1 MKLVA
6 VDYGLAR
13 TGLAATDPD
22 GILAYPLETIR
33 LDSFPN
39 RRAFLDALAARV
51 LREKPDAVVVG
62 LPLLADGSVS
72 LTTRQI
78 RNFVRK
84 LLHRLPCP
92 VYLMEEFLSSEE
104 AAWDLEEAGLRRSRR
119 KAVERDLRDAG
130 RSAAQGR
137 AVLDQQAAVRIL
149 ESYLHSPSSATLA
162 EGDGYRAG

>member
-51 LREKPDAVVVG
+51 LREKP
-62 LPLLADGSVS
+62 
-72 LTTRQI
+72 
-78 RNFVRK
+78 
-84 LLHRLPCP
+84 
-92 VYLMEEFLSSEE
+92 
-104 AAWDLEEAGLRRSRR
+104 
-119 KAVERDLRDAG
+119 
-130 RSAAQGR
+130 
-137 AVLDQQAAVRIL
+137 AAVRIL

>member
-62 LPLLADGSVS
+62 LPLLADGSDS

-78 RNFVRK
+78 RRIGQSDHAPDPQLRQK
-84 LLHRLPCP
+84 TPAPPSLPGISHGGIP
-92 VYLMEEFLSSEE
+92 EF
-104 AAWDLEEAGLRRSRR
+104 
-119 KAVERDLRDAG
+119 G
-130 RSAAQGR
+130 RGSLG
-137 AVLDQQAAVRIL
+137 
-149 ESYLHSPSSATLA
+149 P
-162 EGDGYRAG
+162 

>member
-62 LPLLADGSVS
+62 LPLLADGSDS

-119 KAVERDLRDAG
+119 KAV
-130 RSAAQGR
+130 
-137 AVLDQQAAVRIL
+137 LDQQAAVRIL
-149 ESYLHSPSSATLA
+149 QSFLDQPEAKRKTI
-162 EGDGYRAG
+162 

>member
-39 RRAFLDALAARV
+39 RRAFLDTLAARV
-51 LREKPDAVVVG
+51 RREKPDAVVVG
-62 LPLLADGSVS
+62 LPLLADGSDS

-119 KAVERDLRDAG
+119 KAV
-130 RSAAQGR
+130 
-137 AVLDQQAAVRIL
+137 LDQQAAVRIL